1 MWKCFAVT
9 IGMLL
14 LVGAP
19 ARAAQ
24 RVILCDTAEQ
34 IEQVC
39 TLHADDRTTFDDAI
53 KATNS
58 QAGRTNAC
66 SKATVWATFLE
77 VVRDI
82 TLQGKTYSI
91 VKVIVT
97 AVSDGERMLPVPSLK
112 QFGIMPG
119 KIDKVPDE
127 GGI

>member
-1 MWKCFAVT
+1 
-9 IGMLL
+9 MLL
-14 LVGAP
+14 FVAVP
-19 ARAAQ
+19 ATAAQ

-34 IEQVC
+34 IEQVF
-39 TLHADDRTTFDDAI
+39 TLHADDGTTFDDAI
-53 KATNS
+53 KATNL

-66 SKATVWATFLE
+66 SKATVRAALLE

-82 TLQGKTYSI
+82 TLRGKTYSV

-97 AVSDGERMLPVPSLK
+97 AVSDGVRMLPVPSLK

-119 KIDKVPDE
+119 KIDKIPDE